1 MIYKQFSRAYN
12 RLKIRRKVRG
22 CDVSFVNWW
31 PQPLEEIWLYK
42 FCHARRIQN
51 VLFGSVFGPKAYLIP
66 KLNSSRQHVFFSCEN
81 LEDRFTEY
89 GDHLLHVWD
98 KGIGFEHR
106 SETNYLRFPLWMM
119 YYVDPV
125 SNTPGK
131 EFVASMSKPTEAKPN
146 FATMVASHDTRGN
159 GAGLRTSCFNSLSQI
174 DNIISG
180 GRLLNNSDALKTKF
194 NDDANAFIGSARFNI
209 ALENSNAR
217 GYCTEKIFR
226 PFLSGTI
233 PIYWGD
239 MMNPEPDIINHEAVI
254 FFNPERPDLT
264 VKEVLEL
271 EQNPKLLLEFANQ
284 NRLVSNAGAWVDH
297 LMDEL
302 ERFLRE

>member
-1 MIYKQFSRAYN
+1 M
-12 RLKIRRKVRG
+12 
-22 CDVSFVNWW
+22 
-31 PQPLEEIWLYK
+31 WLYK
-42 FCHARRIQN
+42 FCQTRRIQN
-51 VLFGSVFGPKAYLIP
+51 VLFGSVFGEKSHLIP
-66 KLNSSRQHVFFSCEN
+66 KLMSNRQHVFFSCEN

-89 GDHLLHVWD
+89 DDHLLHEWD

-106 SETNYLRFPLWMM
+106 NEANYLRFPLWMM
-119 YYVDPV
+119 YYVDPE
-125 SNTPGK
+125 SKTPGQG
-131 EFVASMSKPTEAKPN
+131 FVASMSKPTEAKPN
-146 FATMVASHDTRGN
+146 FATIVASHDTRGN

-174 DNIISG
+174 DKVTSG
-180 GRLLNNSDALKTKF
+180 GQLLNNSNALKTEF

-209 ALENSNAR
+209 ALENSNAK

-239 MMNPEPDIINHEAVI
+239 MMNPEPDIINQEAFI
-254 FFNPERPDLT
+254 LFNPENPDRT
-264 VKEVLEL
+264 VQEVLEL
-271 EQNPKLLLEFANQ
+271 EKSPKRLLEFANQ
-284 NRLVSNAGAWVDH
+284 NRLVSNAGAWVDN